1 MSVYELH
8 WTRRAE
14 KVFSKLDKDT
24 QERVKNGFKQLI
36 DFYNGQ
42 ADKMPDVKRL
52 KGKYRGLLR
61 LRIGD
66 HRVIFKVERERFVI
80 LVIDIVSRGNAYKS

>member
-1 MSVYELH
+1 MK
-8 WTRRAE
+8 T
-14 KVFSKLDKDT
+14 FSKLDKDI

-42 ADKMPDVKRL
+42 TDKMPDVKRL
-52 KGKYRGLLR
+52 KGKYRGLFR

-80 LVIDIVSRGNAYKS
+80 LIIDIVSRGNAYKS